1 VWHTVFDWLTQFPIY
16 GGGMPS
22 APFRPDPQCLA
33 DPSWAAD
40 HPQMCRAYYQMPG
53 GLVGPRGG
61 GGGRGFLGGLLGG
74 LTGGL
79 L

>member
-1 VWHTVFDWLTQFPIY
+1 
-16 GGGMPS
+16 MPS
-22 APFRPDPQCLA
+22 APFRPDPECLT
-33 DPSWAAD
+33 DPSWAAA
-40 HPQMCRAYYQMPG
+40 HPSMCRAYYNQPG
-53 GLVGPRGG
+53 GLVGPGGG